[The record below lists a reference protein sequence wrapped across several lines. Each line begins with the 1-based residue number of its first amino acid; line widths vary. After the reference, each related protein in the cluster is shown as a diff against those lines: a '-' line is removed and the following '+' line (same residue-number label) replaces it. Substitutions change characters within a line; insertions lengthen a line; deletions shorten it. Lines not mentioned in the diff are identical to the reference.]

1 MLRDVEDE
9 LEIVEITKK
18 LELFSPEVESE
29 LPEVG
34 ANADA
39 SAIDIREDW
48 TEEDEAL
55 WAQKTGRTAHGK
67 PDQKP
72 KKPVSFAPVEQKQP
86 LPKLVTPKAH
96 VAVKERIVERKPS
109 RPTDPM
115 LTSTAKQAKE
125 SLFRKTIRKASA
137 EDPDVEETFSPIS

>member
-9 LEIVEITKK
+9 LEIFEITKK
-18 LELFSPEVESE
+18 LELFSPKDEIEI
-29 LPEVG
+29 PEVG
-34 ANADA
+34 ENADA

-67 PDQKP
+67 SDQKP
-72 KKPVSFAPVEQKQP
+72 KKPASFAPVEQK
-86 LPKLVTPKAH
+86 LPTPKPATQKVH

-137 EDPDVEETFSPIS
+137 EDPDVEETFSPNS